1 MRFPRSSATTP
12 RSRAAPG
19 LPGFFVGLLAGSIL
33 LAWLYNVV
41 DGRLLPVM
49 LWHASFNFVTGSP
62 SAGGLTAA
70 IVSSLVIVWAAI
82 LVWRNGRSFSTRS
95 RPFEHAGHH

>member
-1 MRFPRSSATTP
+1 VLT
-12 RSRAAPG
+12 
-19 LPGFFVGLLAGSIL
+19 
-33 LAWLYNVV
+33 WLYNVV
-41 DGRLLPVM
+41 GGRLLPVM

-62 SAGGLTAA
+62 NAAGLTAA

-95 RPFEHAGHH
+95 RPSGRAGHH